1 MSDMG
6 NFSEPNN
13 RVIGF
18 GHDPAPYVLCR
29 EQAVSRAFDKGKWNG
44 VWHYGSAELAEVKIR
59 KASAVLQMLKQFC
72 VVAQKN
78 SHVTEILRLNYVRI

>member
-18 GHDPAPYVLCR
+18 VTTPHLTYYAEDRQFPV
-29 EQAVSRAFDKGKWNG
+29 AFDKGKWNG
-44 VWHYGSAELAEVKIR
+44 VWRCTIR
-59 KASAVLQMLKQFC
+59 KAPAVLQMLSNFLLWLRKIP
-72 VVAQKN
+72 
-78 SHVTEILRLNYVRI
+78 HVTEILRFA

>member
-18 GHDPAPYVLCR
+18 VTTPHLTYYAEDRQFPV
-29 EQAVSRAFDKGKWNG
+29 AFDKGKWNG
-44 VWHYGSAELAEVKIR
+44 VWRCGSAELAEVTIR
-59 KASAVLQMLKQFC
+59 KAPAVLQMLSNFLLWLRKIPQ
-72 VVAQKN
+72 
-78 SHVTEILRLNYVRI
+78 VTEILRFA

>member
-44 VWHYGSAELAEVKIR
+44 VWHCKIR
-59 KASAVLQMLKQFC
+59 KATAVLQMLKQFC